1 MYFIVRVT
9 SSQERITADILQN
22 KLEKSPGIPVYAII
36 LAEGMRGYIILE
48 AQDENAA
55 RELILDEPH
64 VKGILTKP
72 LVEQELNRMLEVKK
86 VAQEINV
93 NDIIEFM
100 SGPFKGY
107 KAKVIKVEPTKEEIT
122 VELMDVAVPIPVT
135 TKAASARIIQKAERV

>member
-22 KLEKSPGIPVYAII
+22 KIEKTTIPVYSII
-36 LAEGMRGYIILE
+36 LSEGMRGYLILE

-64 VKGILTKP
+64 VKGILSKP
-72 LVEQELNRMLEVKK
+72 LNETDLNKMLEVKK
-86 VAQEINV
+86 VTQEIGV
-93 NDIIEFM
+93 NDTIEFM

-107 KAKVIKVEPTKEEIT
+107 KARVIKVEPTKEEIT

-135 TKAASARIIQKAERV
+135 TKAGIARVIQKAEKV